1 MATIEWR
8 TRDTDQKNAPEVRGS
23 ESLQSEEYVVKTM
36 PSILGK
42 FDMVAIY
49 LMIIFYATNAAT
61 AVGGGASAFTYL
73 FIGAITFFIPCVI
86 ATAQLGVM
94 FPHEGSLYNWTHKAL
109 GGYWSFFVAF
119 CAWFP
124 GVLVL
129 ISASDV
135 IATYLNGLNA
145 NWLVQPWQQGLAII
159 VIIMVTGVI
168 SVQRFRMVK
177 NTLNVAAI
185 LTLTA
190 VFLIGVAG
198 VAWLLKGNH
207 SATDFSLPNWG
218 INGNL
223 STGNIYLF
231 GLVTLAYLGIE
242 SPLNMG
248 GEISSSGVGE
258 GRKRKI
264 ITGHLLWGTILV
276 LIGYFVVAFS
286 LLVVEGQT
294 AGSATTFSLVQTV
307 SKVLGSTFGFVTAV
321 CLMSFFVFSATTYN
335 LTYARLLLVAGID
348 QRLPVRIGRL
358 NKNRVPAAAI
368 IFQSMVAVGITA
380 LMFFVVPYITHLNTP
395 ATLSTQIYNVTLAAS
410 TLVWAISTAF
420 LFINLMKFYQR
431 DPRSFRLQRIFPM
444 PVIWISVV
452 LGVASCATAIVG
464 TLFFSWIP
472 SYISNGQWWYI
483 IGGLTVVCLIVA
495 AIGSML
501 ASSEASWQNLK
512 EADKG

>member
-1 MATIEWR
+1 MATVEWR
-8 TRDTDQKNAPEVRGS
+8 TGNTDQNNASGTRGS
-23 ESLQSEEYVVKTM
+23 ESLVSEEYVVKTM

-42 FDMVAIY
+42 FDMIAIY

-61 AVGGGASAFTYL
+61 AVAGGAAAFTYL
-73 FIGAITFFIPCVI
+73 LIGAVTFFIPCVI

-135 IATYLNGLNA
+135 IASYLNGLNA
-145 NWLVQPWQQGLAII
+145 NWLTQPWQQGVVIIAII
-159 VIIMVTGVI
+159 LITNVI
-168 SVQRFRMVK
+168 SVQRFRMVQ
-177 NTLNVAAI
+177 NTINMAAI
-185 LTLTA
+185 LTFVA

-198 VAWLLKGNH
+198 VVWLLKGHH
-207 SATDFSLPNWG
+207 SMTDFSLTNWG

-223 STGNIYLF
+223 SSGNIYLF

-264 ITGHLLWGTILV
+264 ITSHLLWGTILV
-276 LIGYFVVAFS
+276 LVGYFVVAFS
-286 LLVVEGQT
+286 LLIVEGQT
-294 AGSATTFSLVQTV
+294 AGSATTYSLVQTV
-307 SKVLGSTFGFVTAV
+307 STVLGSTFGFITAI
-321 CLMSFFVFSATTYN
+321 CLMSFFIFSATTYN
-335 LTYARLLLVAGID
+335 ITYARLLLVAGID
-348 QRLPVRIGRL
+348 QRLPMRIGRL

-368 IFQSMVAVGITA
+368 IFQSVVAIGITA
-380 LMFFVVPYITHLNTP
+380 IMFFVVPYVTHLNTP
-395 ATLSTQIYNVTLAAS
+395 ATLSTQIYNITLAAS

-420 LFINLMKFYQR
+420 LFINLLKFYQR
-431 DPRSFRLQRIFPM
+431 DPQSFRLQRIFPM
-444 PVIWISVV
+444 PVIWLSVV
-452 LGVASCATAIVG
+452 LGIASCATAIVG

-472 SYISNGQWWYI
+472 SYVSNSQWWYI
-483 IGGLTVVCLIVA
+483 IGGLTVICLIVA

-512 EADKG
+512 EAEKS

>member
-1 MATIEWR
+1 MATVEWR
-8 TRDTDQKNAPEVRGS
+8 TRNTERDDAPATQGS
-23 ESLQSEEYVVKTM
+23 ESLLSEEYVVKTM

-42 FDMVAIY
+42 FDMIAIY

-61 AVGGGASAFTYL
+61 AVGGGAAAFTYL
-73 FIGAITFFIPCVI
+73 IIGAVTFYIPCVI

-129 ISASDV
+129 ISASD
-135 IATYLNGLNA
+135 IFATYLNGLNG
-145 NWLVQPWQQGLAII
+145 NWLVEPWQQGVVIM
-159 VIIMVTGVI
+159 VIILFTGVL
-168 SVQRFRMVK
+168 SVQRFRTVQ
-177 NTLNVAAI
+177 NTLNIAAI
-185 LTLTA
+185 MTFVA

-198 VAWLLKGNH
+198 IAWLLKGNH
-207 SATDFSLPNWG
+207 SATNFSLVNWS
-218 INGNL
+218 INGNV

-258 GRKRKI
+258 SSKRKI

-276 LIGYFVVAFS
+276 LAGYFVVAFGV
-286 LLVVEGQT
+286 LVVEGQT

-307 SKVLGSTFGFVTAV
+307 STALGSIFGFIAAI
-321 CLMSFFVFSATTYN
+321 CIMCFAIFSATTYN
-335 LTYARLLLVAGID
+335 LSYSRLLLVAGID
-348 QRLPVRIGRL
+348 QRLPARIGRL
-358 NKNRVPAAAI
+358 NKNRAPVAAI
-368 IFQSMVAVGITA
+368 IFQSAIAIGITA
-380 LMFFVVPYITHLNTP
+380 VMFFLVPYIVHINTP
-395 ATLSTQIYNVTLAAS
+395 ATLSTQIYNITLAAS

-420 LFINLMKFYQR
+420 LFVNLLKFYQR
-431 DPRSFRLQRIFPM
+431 DPKSFRLQRIFPM
-444 PVIWISVV
+444 PVIWLAMV
-452 LGVASCATAIVG
+452 LGVASCVTAIVG

-512 EADKG
+512 QADKL

>member
-1 MATIEWR
+1 MATVEWR
-8 TRDTDQKNAPEVRGS
+8 TGNTNRDEVPATQAS
-23 ESLQSEEYVVKTM
+23 ESLLSEEYVVKTM

-42 FDMVAIY
+42 FDMIAIY

-61 AVGGGASAFTYL
+61 AVAGGAAAFTYL
-73 FIGAITFFIPCVI
+73 IIGAVTFFIPCVI

-129 ISASDV
+129 ISASD
-135 IATYLNGLNA
+135 IFATYLNGLNGK
-145 NWLVQPWQQGLAII
+145 WLVEPWQQGVAII
-159 VIIMVTGVI
+159 VIILITCVL
-168 SVQRFRMVK
+168 SVQRFRTVK
-177 NTLNVAAI
+177 NTLNIAAI
-185 LTLTA
+185 MTFVA

-198 VAWLLKGNH
+198 IAWLLKGNH
-207 SATDFSLPNWG
+207 SATNFSLVNWG

-258 GRKRKI
+258 RNKRKV

-276 LIGYFVVAFS
+276 LLGYFVVAFG

-307 SKVLGSTFGFVTAV
+307 STALGSTFGFITAI
-321 CLMSFFVFSATTYN
+321 CLMCFAIFSATTYN
-335 LTYARLLLVAGID
+335 VSYARLLLVAGID

-368 IFQSMVAVGITA
+368 IFQSAIAISITA
-380 LMFFVVPYITHLNTP
+380 IMFFVIPYITHLNTP
-395 ATLSTQIYNVTLAAS
+395 ATLSTQIYNITLAAS

-420 LFINLMKFYQR
+420 LFVNLLKFYQR
-431 DPRSFRLQRIFPM
+431 DPKSFRLQRIFPM
-444 PVIWISVV
+444 PVIWLAVA
-452 LGVASCATAIVG
+452 LGVVSCATAIVG

-472 SYISNGQWWYI
+472 SYISNSQWWYI
-483 IGGLTVVCLIVA
+483 IGGLTVVCLIIA
-495 AIGSML
+495 AVGSML
-501 ASSEASWQNLK
+501 ASSEAAWQNLK
-512 EADKG
+512 EGS